1 MYDIAME
8 IAFLSVITI
17 GYLFLSALYHA
28 LKD

>member
-8 IAFLSVITI
+8 IVFISVITI
-17 GYLFLSALYHA
+17 GYWFLSATYHA